1 MRRAGSRLAHGL
13 LVLWLVSLLSFLALE
28 LAPGDF
34 FDGLRLNP
42 QIPPE
47 ALDALRARH
56 GLDRPVWERYLRW
69 LGSLASGE
77 LGFSFSYNTPVGPLL
92 WERGA
97 NTLLL
102 TGSALILTWALAL
115 PLGIIWA
122 TRKGTAAQAFSI
134 ANAAVL
140 SLPDIVISLL
150 LLLLAVRTGWLP
162 TGGMLS
168 AESIDQAG
176 SLRRA
181 ADVGRH
187 MILPVFALVISSL
200 PAVLR
205 HVRSAMSDVLETPY
219 VQAARGLGIP
229 EWRVL
234 TRHAL
239 PAAANPLVSLFGLSI
254 AGLLSSSL
262 LVEVVLSWPGLG
274 PLLLEAI
281 FARDFYLVLAPVMA
295 GTLLLLIGN
304 LFADFLLHFID
315 PRVRHD

>member
-1 MRRAGSRLAHGL
+1 MRRAWARLAHGL
-13 LVLWLVSLLSFLALE
+13 LVLWMVSLLSFLALE

-34 FDGLRLNP
+34 FDGFRLNP

-47 ALDALRARH
+47 ALEALRARH
-56 GLDRPVWERYLRW
+56 GLDRPVWERYLGW
-69 LGSLASGE
+69 LASLASGE
-77 LGFSFSYNTPVGPLL
+77 LGFSSSYNMPVGPLL
-92 WERGA
+92 LERGA

-102 TGSALILTWALAL
+102 TGSSLVLTWALAL

-122 TRKGTAAQAFSI
+122 TRRRAAARAFSV
-134 ANAAVL
+134 ANSAVL
-140 SLPDIVISLL
+140 SLPDLVVSLL
-150 LLLLAVRTGWLP
+150 LLLLAVRTGWFP
-162 TGGMLS
+162 TGGMRSPESLDS
-168 AESIDQAG
+168 ASSLQA
-176 SLRRA
+176 A

-200 PAVLR
+200 PTVLR

-229 EWRVL
+229 EWRIL

-239 PAAANPLVSLFGLSI
+239 PAAANPLVSLLGLSI

-281 FARDFYLVLAPVMA
+281 FARDYYLVLAPVMA
-295 GTLLLLIGN
+295 GTLLLLAGN
-304 LFADFLLHFID
+304 LLADFLLHFID
-315 PRVRHD
+315 PRVRHG